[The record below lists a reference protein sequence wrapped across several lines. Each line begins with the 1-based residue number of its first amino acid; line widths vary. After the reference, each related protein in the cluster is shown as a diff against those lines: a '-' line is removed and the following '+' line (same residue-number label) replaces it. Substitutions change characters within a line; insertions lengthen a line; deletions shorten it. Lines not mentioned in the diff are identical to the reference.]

1 MDCFNH
7 LCPFRQNTTS
17 NCNRCECLACQ
28 NRQKEPVTYIV
39 SNRTLTADEIARM
52 TNNPDYGVG
61 AGWMLGRS
69 MSVDRC
75 SDMLEG
81 NISFMKGAR
90 YVTISEKYTLPE
102 SRKRKRGIGGAD
114 HDA

>member
-28 NRQKEPVTYIV
+28 NREKEFVTYIA
-39 SNRTLTADEIARM
+39 SNQTLTADEIARM

-61 AGWMLGRS
+61 GGVLG
-69 MSVDRC
+69 
-75 SDMLEG
+75 G
-81 NISFMKGAR
+81 G
-90 YVTISEKYTLPE
+90 VTERLT
-102 SRKRKRGIGGAD
+102 KRDNFFAVSKNEDFYSQRTEAMTPP
-114 HDA
+114 